1 MNPTSLRALTW
12 GTVAAAVISAL
23 LLAVAEVGGVD
34 FGLEGLGETLRAV
47 SLPSDPGDARSRHA
61 LPSGASRDSTSESN
75 TPQR

>member
-34 FGLEGLGETLRAV
+34 FGLESVDET
-47 SLPSDPGDARSRHA
+47 
-61 LPSGASRDSTSESN
+61 LPSGTSRDSTPGRDTS
-75 TPQR
+75 QR

>member
-34 FGLEGLGETLRAV
+34 FGLESGGETLHRT
-47 SLPSDPGDARSRHA
+47 SSPSEHGDAESRHT
-61 LPSGASRDSTSESN
+61 LPSGTSRDPAPGRDTS
-75 TPQR
+75 QR